1 MDRPYLKLLRGEGI
15 PSDFDVSINYPNKD
29 HYNHK
34 QFTATIFKD
43 HIHVL
48 YDTLWRGKV
57 FLPIESDFVCCSPY
71 ISYILSV
78 IVVGLHMR

>member
-15 PSDFDVSINYPNKD
+15 PSDFDVSII
-29 HYNHK
+29 
-34 QFTATIFKD
+34 QTIIND

-48 YDTLWRGKV
+48 YDSLWRGKV

-71 ISYILSV
+71 ISSNLSM